1 MHRFEVN
8 GSTQTL
14 KYNSRMLAK
23 SLETEIKNKS
33 FKGLIFFGH
42 IPEMTFPQ
50 WLYNFYVRF
59 NNLILSP
66 KPRHD
71 GRPDGQSVGVT
82 VTPNFPLP
90 ARIKKADGEN
100 VLVSKTDANVLQKI
114 HAETLGKYLYFGQEM
129 RWINTH
135 AVSCRATKHI
145 QLHIV

>member
-8 GSTQTL
+8 GATQTL

-23 SLETEIKNKS
+23 SLETKIKNKT

-42 IPEMTFPQ
+42 IPEMTFPE

-59 NNLILSP
+59 NHLILFP
-66 KPRHD
+66 KSRHD
-71 GRPDGQSVGVT
+71 GRPDGQAVGVT

-90 ARIKKADGEN
+90 ARIKKTDNEN

-114 HAETLGKYLYFGQEM
+114 HAETLGKYLYHSREM
-129 RWINTH
+129 KDILTPF
-135 AVSCRATKHI
+135 SCRATKHI
-145 QLHIV
+145 QLYVV